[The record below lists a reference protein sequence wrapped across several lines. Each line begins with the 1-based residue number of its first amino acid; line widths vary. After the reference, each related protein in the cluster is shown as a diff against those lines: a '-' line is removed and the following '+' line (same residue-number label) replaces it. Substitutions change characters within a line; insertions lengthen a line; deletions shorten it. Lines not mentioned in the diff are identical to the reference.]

1 LPADQQQE
9 VEQSLQHDPEL
20 AATCADMLLAQRLLD
35 GVQRKPSQRATDS
48 ILQYSRTFLK
58 AG

>member
-1 LPADQQQE
+1 LPADQQLE

-20 AATCADMLLAQRLLD
+20 AATCADILLAQHLLD
-35 GVQRKPSQRATDS
+35 GVQRTPRKKTTDS